1 MMCSYQGCTGYE
13 VIIVFDAYKVKGKH
27 RDVEKFYNISI
38 VYTKESETADSY
50 IERVSHELS
59 KKHRVLVATSDG
71 LEQMIIL
78 GNGAMRM
85 TAAELYM
92 RYKAAGEAMREY
104 MK

>member
-1 MMCSYQGCTGYE
+1 MNSQ
-13 VIIVFDAYKVKGKH
+13 
-27 RDVEKFYNISI
+27 
-38 VYTKESETADSY
+38 
-50 IERVSHELS
+50 